1 MARPAARALLSH
13 AGTTSCDLLKA
24 GFAVD
29 DDDDDGDTGSGVVPF
44 CKSFSTLLVGTG

>member
-1 MARPAARALLSH
+1 MARPAARALLFQ
-13 AGTTSCDLLKA
+13 AGTTTSCDFLKA

-29 DDDDDGDTGSGVVPF
+29 DDDDDDTGVVPF

>member
-13 AGTTSCDLLKA
+13 ATATLCDFLKA

-29 DDDDDGDTGSGVVPF
+29 DDDTGGGVVPF
-44 CKSFSTLLVGTG
+44 CKNFSTLLVGTG

>member
-13 AGTTSCDLLKA
+13 AGTTTSCDFLKA
-24 GFAVD
+24 GCFAVD
-29 DDDDDGDTGSGVVPF
+29 DDTGGVVPF

>member
-13 AGTTSCDLLKA
+13 AGTTTSCDFLKA

-29 DDDDDGDTGSGVVPF
+29 DDDGVVPF

>member
-1 MARPAARALLSH
+1 MARPAARALLSQ
-13 AGTTSCDLLKA
+13 ATTTSCDLLKA

-29 DDDDDGDTGSGVVPF
+29 DDDTGGGGVVPF

>member
-13 AGTTSCDLLKA
+13 AGTTSCDFLKA

-29 DDDDDGDTGSGVVPF
+29 DDDETGVVPF

>member
-13 AGTTSCDLLKA
+13 AGGTTTSCDFLKA

-29 DDDDDGDTGSGVVPF
+29 DDDTGGSVVPF
-44 CKSFSTLLVGTG
+44 RKTFSTLFGTG

>member
-1 MARPAARALLSH
+1 MARPAARALLSQ
-13 AGTTSCDLLKA
+13 ACTTASCDFLKA

-29 DDDDDGDTGSGVVPF
+29 DDDTGGGVVPF

>member
-1 MARPAARALLSH
+1 MARPAARALLSQ
-13 AGTTSCDLLKA
+13 ATATLCDFLKA

-29 DDDDDGDTGSGVVPF
+29 DDDDDD

>member
-1 MARPAARALLSH
+1 MARPAARALLSQ
-13 AGTTSCDLLKA
+13 AGTTTLCDFLKA

-29 DDDDDGDTGSGVVPF
+29 DDDDTDTGSGVVPF